1 MYTTPTS
8 SIFLCNIKSKLHPH
22 TSDTASSV
30 DVQLEIEASEF
41 LVGVTAYCYVFHDYI
56 VEYIPLTREVN

>member
-8 SIFLCNIKSKLHPH
+8 SIFWCNIKSKLHPH
-22 TSDTASSV
+22 TSDTALSV

-41 LVGVTAYCYVFHDYI
+41 LVGETAYC
-56 VEYIPLTREVN
+56 